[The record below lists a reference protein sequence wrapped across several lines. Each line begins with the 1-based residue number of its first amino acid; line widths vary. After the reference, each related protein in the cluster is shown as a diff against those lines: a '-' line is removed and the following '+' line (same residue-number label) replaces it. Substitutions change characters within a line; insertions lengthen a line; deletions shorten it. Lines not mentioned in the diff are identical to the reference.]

1 VTRNEVGLW
10 TYILV
15 MEAVALGSYLAIVI
29 LDRWRLGLCFKFILK
44 KHVELCTAAAGLCLT
59 DALRFRDALTLNA
72 STTFFFLSHDGCI
85 CESI

>member
-1 VTRNEVGLW
+1 
-10 TYILV
+10 

-72 STTFFFLSHDGCI
+72 STTFFFLSRWVCLRIHLSWQRLFGFRGMVW
-85 CESI
+85 

>member
-1 VTRNEVGLW
+1 
-10 TYILV
+10 
-15 MEAVALGSYLAIVI
+15 
-29 LDRWRLGLCFKFILK
+29 LK